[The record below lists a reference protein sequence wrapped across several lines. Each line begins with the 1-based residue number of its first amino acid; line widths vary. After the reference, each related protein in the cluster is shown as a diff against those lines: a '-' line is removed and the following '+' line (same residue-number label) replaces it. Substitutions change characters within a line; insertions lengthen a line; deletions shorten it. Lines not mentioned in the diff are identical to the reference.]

1 MGDTAIAKKYFPER
15 WESARRN
22 INNLRRGREDLHAR
36 YAAEKAM
43 AKEIFAEEE
52 KIAVGKEVEAI
63 RKYKDFRER
72 NEEERDLIIQAAKA
86 CMFDSETKELLPSD
100 QQDRAN
106 FARCMTVAAQLTAQ
120 IKPIGGD
127 DKPTQSQTVNFNLSN
142 LSDEELKTLAPIVAK
157 LEGTAKGA
165 GEKASP

>member
-1 MGDTAIAKKYFPER
+1 MAV
-15 WESARRN
+15 ARAQAAAD
-22 INNLRRGREDLHAR
+22 GKREV
-36 YAAEKAM
+36 E
-43 AKEIFAEEE
+43 
-52 KIAVGKEVEAI
+52 KEVEQI

-86 CMFDSETKELLPSD
+86 CMFDLETNELLPPD
-100 QQDRAN
+100 QQDRPN

-120 IKPIGGD
+120 IKPLTTD
-127 DKPTQSQTVNFNLSN
+127 PDKPTQSQTVNFNLSN

-165 GEKASP
+165 GEKASD